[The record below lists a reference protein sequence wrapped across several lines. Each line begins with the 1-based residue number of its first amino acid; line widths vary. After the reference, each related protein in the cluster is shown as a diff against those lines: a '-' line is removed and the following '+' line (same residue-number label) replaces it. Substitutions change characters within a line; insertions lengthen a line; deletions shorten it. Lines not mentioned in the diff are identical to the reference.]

1 MRQNDDNLGLRHL
14 VAKIVEKSL
23 KKNRKT
29 TRKSSKLWRISP
41 GFPLAQVLSLPC
53 QVINFSAFFCCNSF
67 TILWDIFCCTKED
80 QSILKKWFFFAPK
93 EKEKMIDEGNKV
105 VELSK
110 LLKWSH
116 RSFISLRDFK
126 KFFPEGQLRFFFFFG
141 LVKKES
147 SWDFL
152 ALNNSKRSIKRE
164 SEGTWSVA
172 MVGILHRG
180 EVESWLDTEPHSRPL
195 PFGDHWSKVFPIWDI
210 KDLSALGWTFFP
222 LVKTNTQNAQWGKI
236 SIFWQKQKN
245 QMLLV
250 LRAKTVR
257 IFSYYWNQNFV
268 EFWWKGSWKE
278 SVEEKVNFLE
288 FLVVPVKLLI
298 WFTIPWKYPTLV
310 NRISTLLS
318 DGWLQL

>member
-1 MRQNDDNLGLRHL
+1 
-14 VAKIVEKSL
+14 
-23 KKNRKT
+23 
-29 TRKSSKLWRISP
+29 
-41 GFPLAQVLSLPC
+41 
-53 QVINFSAFFCCNSF
+53 
-67 TILWDIFCCTKED
+67 
-80 QSILKKWFFFAPK
+80 
-93 EKEKMIDEGNKV
+93 MIDEGNKV

-126 KFFPEGQLRFFFFFG
+126 KFFPEGQLRFFFW
-141 LVKKES
+141 LSEKRES

-222 LVKTNTQNAQWGKI
+222 LVKTNTQNAQWEKI
-236 SIFWQKQKN
+236 SIFY
-245 QMLLV
+245 LT
-250 LRAKTVR
+250 KTKKSDVTC
-257 IFSYYWNQNFV
+257 F
-268 EFWWKGSWKE
+268 KGK
-278 SVEEKVNFLE
+278 FLE
-288 FLVVPVKLLI
+288 FLVVPVRLLI
-298 WFTIPWKYPTLV
+298 WFTILWKYPTLV